1 MFVVDLIIAVLL
13 GYSLFKGLQKGLIIS
28 LLSFIAL
35 LAGIYIALRFSF
47 FARSL
52 FIENTQWDANT
63 ITVAS
68 FFVTFMCI
76 LILIYI
82 LGKIL
87 TKVIDTLALGFINKI
102 AGAIFEGVKMVVI
115 ISIFINIFQK
125 INYNNLIVSEDKMND
140 SIFYHPI
147 EKVSKTI
154 FPLMDKWY
162 KLALNETVEGIKEI
176 KQQEKTTLE

>member
-35 LAGIYIALRFSF
+35 LGGIYISLRFSF

-52 FIENTQWDANT
+52 FIEHTQWTADT
-63 ITVAS
+63 ITIAS
-68 FFVTFMCI
+68 FFITFICV
-76 LILIYI
+76 LILIFI
-82 LGKIL
+82 LGKTL
-87 TKVIDTLALGFINKI
+87 TKVIDTLALSFINKI